1 MTNEP
6 VRDRQWVIDNVHPNM
21 REGGAVAYVQR
32 EDVAAYAAFDA
43 ARAGRLS
50 GDAPPPLPPAS
61 S

>member
-1 MTNEP
+1 MTNEA
-6 VRDRQWVIDNVHPNM
+6 VRDRQWLLDNVHPNL
-21 REGGAVAYVQR
+21 RAGGAVGYVQR